1 MPRPRFLLWVSVS
14 ILLCAL
20 SSFSQDRGSITGV
33 ITDPSGAAVPA
44 ATVTA
49 TNVAAGTS
57 QTTQT
62 TSAGFYT
69 VPELPA
75 GIYRVRVEKTGF
87 RMAVADKVEVIVN
100 TATRIDLPL
109 SIGATTQTV
118 EVTAAAELLQTDR
131 TDTGSALTTNQIL
144 NLPLSLSGGL
154 RSNMQFLG
162 LTAGVINSGEVITA
176 TG

>member
-33 ITDPSGAAVPA
+33 ITDPSGAAVPV

-49 TNVAAGTS
+49 TNVATGTS

-87 RMAVADKVEVIVN
+87 RIAVADKVEVIVN

-109 SIGATTQTV
+109 KYRSHHS
-118 EVTAAAELLQTDR
+118 DR
-131 TDTGSALTTNQIL
+131 RSH
-144 NLPLSLSGGL
+144 SSGGVT
-154 RSNMQFLG
+154 SNGPNGHRQC
-162 LTAGVINSGEVITA
+162 VDNEPDS
-176 TG
+176 